1 VPTAKRSPESKQPPN
16 QLQTDAIYEKL
27 RELIASGQLAPGT
40 RLVEATIARR
50 LGASRTPVR
59 SALHRLQQEGF
70 ATPTDPE
77 DQRVH
82 LMVAPA
88 TVEDGAVLY
97 HIIGELVGISSFYA
111 ANLPRDQRSRLV
123 EEVRG
128 INNQLTAMSQADQPD
143 LRKAFQLDVLF
154 HTRCVELS
162 SPPRL
167 KTMYES
173 LRPQVD
179 RYARLYAAT
188 VIGKYNP
195 ALAVTHHER
204 IIRAIEAGDA
214 VTAQAAVRDNWQ
226 PVAERIAAAIEEWG
240 ESGGW

>member
-1 VPTAKRSPESKQPPN
+1 MASDGDKTTNQAQPVV
-16 QLQTDAIYEKL
+16 IYETL

-70 ATPTDPE
+70 ATPADLE
-77 DQRVH
+77 DRRVR

-88 TVEDGAVLY
+88 TAEDGAVLY
-97 HIIGELVGISSFYA
+97 HIIGELVGISSYYA
-111 ANLPRDQRSRLV
+111 ANLPPDQRPRMV

-128 INNQLTAMSQADQPD
+128 INNRLAAMSREKNPD
-143 LRKAFQLDVLF
+143 LRKAYLTDVGF

-167 KTMYES
+167 KAMYES

-188 VIGKYNP
+188 VIGRYNP
-195 ALAVTHHER
+195 ARAVTQHDK

-214 VTAQAAVRDNWQ
+214 VTAQAAVRDNWR
-226 PVAERIAAAIEEWG
+226 PVAERISSAIEEWG